1 MKNSIL
7 FFTFIVITCI
17 GYSQTESRLMRFPAI
32 HGDKIVFSYA
42 GDLYS
47 VISTGGNAVKLTN
60 HDGYEMFPRIS
71 PDGKS
76 IAFTAQYDG
85 NTEVY
90 VMNIDG
96 GIPKRL
102 TYTATLGRD
111 DISDRMGPNNIVMT
125 WTPDGKYIIYRSRCQ
140 TFNDF
145 RGQLFKVSVDGGMSE
160 AIPILDGGFCSYSP
174 DGQKLAFNMIFREFR
189 TWKRYSGGMADDI
202 RIYDFT
208 SKTVEKIT
216 DSKFQDV
223 FPMWYKNKIYFLSDR
238 DKTMNM
244 FCYEIDTK
252 TTSKIT
258 DFTEFDMKFPSINGN
273 KIVFENAGY
282 LYVFDCD
289 TEKYQKISVII
300 NDNNIYSRNK
310 LVDVSKAIASV
321 DISSTGTR
329 LTVSARGE
337 IFSIP
342 GEKGIKR
349 NLTGSSGVHE
359 RNPVWSPDGK
369 NIAFLSDK
377 TGEFEI
383 YIQDAEG
390 AKDAIQLTSGADTY
404 IFDIKWSPDSKK
416 IAWSDKKMRLRYID
430 IATKMVIEVSKSD
443 VWEYRDYKWS
453 PDSKWLVFTSNEPE
467 GISRI
472 YLFSLVNTQKSPATD
487 IWFNC
492 NSPSFSDDGKYLFFA
507 SARNFNPTY
516 NDVEWNI
523 AYGNMEKIYFILL
536 ANDTKSP
543 FALENKEE
551 GESKEEL
558 KKDEKPDENL
568 KKSGKTK
575 KDITETDKSKEV
587 KDIKIDINGIF
598 DRVVE
603 VPVTSANYGNINMVD
618 NNLYYFK
625 FKDGETDYTFNMY
638 DFKEKKETELGSNM
652 GYKLSSDLKK
662 MLIIQKN
669 TYYIIDIPKSKIEL
683 KTPVDLSG
691 MNVNVNLKQEW
702 NQIFYESWRQMRD
715 FFYDPGMH
723 GTDWVKLKEKYAQL
737 LPYVNHRND
746 LNYIIG
752 ELIAELSIGHA
763 YVGGGIRPEVERI
776 NTGLLGAQFT
786 KDASG
791 YFKITKILKGANW
804 DKSLKSPITEPGL
817 NVNENNYVIEVN
829 GTSLKDVPDIYSLLI
844 GTAGNQIELTVN
856 TLPQTDGSRKI
867 LVVPIEDESELYY
880 YNWVQNNIKKVSD
893 ATNGQVGYIHI
904 PDMSSDGYNKFT
916 KLFYPQLR
924 KKALIIDDRGNGG
937 GNVSP
942 IIIERLR
949 RENSYFGMARN
960 TDYPSFNPDQTHI
973 GPKVLLLDQYSAS
986 DGDLFPSQFKYYKLG
1001 KTIGVRSW
1009 GGVVGIRGSLPFID
1023 GGTLMKPE
1031 FAPYSKDGK
1040 EWIIEGYG
1048 VDPDIIVENNP
1059 AEAFMGK
1066 DAQLDKAIE
1075 VILKEMETYNEK
1087 IYKHPEFPD
1096 KH

>member
-1 MKNSIL
+1 MKTTAISIL
-7 FFTFIVITCI
+7 FLFLGGLLF
-17 GYSQTESRLMRFPAI
+17 SQTESRLMRFPTVHEEKVVI
-32 HGDKIVFSYA
+32 SYA

-47 VISTGGNAVKLTN
+47 VATTGGTAVKLTY

-71 PDGKS
+71 PDGKK

-90 VMNIDG
+90 VMDITG
-96 GIPKRL
+96 GSPKRL

-125 WTPDGKYIIYRSRCQ
+125 WTPDSKWIVYRSRRHSY
-140 TFNDF
+140 NDF
-145 RGQLFKVSVDGGMSE
+145 RGQLFKVSAEGGLSE
-160 AIPILDGGFCSYSP
+160 EIPLQDGGFCSYSN
-174 DGQKLAFNMIFREFR
+174 DGSKFAFNAIFREFR

-202 RIYDFT
+202 RIYDFA
-208 SKTVEKIT
+208 SKKTEKIT

-238 DKTMNM
+238 DKTMNL
-244 FCYEIDTK
+244 FVYNTDTK
-252 TTSKIT
+252 VTSKLT
-258 DFTEFDMKFPSINGN
+258 DFNEFDIKFPSINGN
-273 KIVFENAGY
+273 RIVFENAGY
-282 LYVFDCD
+282 IYLFDTD
-289 TEKYQKISVII
+289 KETYQKITIAI
-300 NDNNIYSRNK
+300 NDNNIYSRTK
-310 LVDVSKAIASV
+310 LTDVGKLLATV
-321 DISSTGTR
+321 NISPSGAR
-329 LTVSARGE
+329 LVVSARGE
-337 IFSIP
+337 IFSVP

-349 NLTGSSGVHE
+349 NLTGTSGVHE

-369 NIAFLSDK
+369 TIAYISDK

-383 YIQDAEG
+383 YLQDAEG
-390 AKDAIQLTSGADTY
+390 LKDPVQLTKGADTY
-404 IFDIKWSPDSKK
+404 MFEFKWSPDSKK
-416 IAWSDKKMRLRYID
+416 IVWSDKKMRLRCID
-430 IATKMVIEVSKSD
+430 ILSKAITEISTSE
-443 VWEYRDYKWS
+443 VWEYRDYTWS
-453 PDSKWLVFTSNEPE
+453 PDSKWIAFTSAETD
-467 GISRI
+467 GVSVI
-472 YLFSLVNTQKSPATD
+472 YLYNLVTKQKFQATD
-487 IWFNC
+487 NWFNS

-507 SARNFNPTY
+507 SARSFNTSY
-516 NDVEWNI
+516 SDVEWNI
-523 AYGNMEKIYFILL
+523 GYADMEKIYFILL
-536 ANDTKSP
+536 AKDTKSP

-551 GESKEEL
+551 GDKKENKEEGSDKNEGKV
-558 KKDEKPDENL
+558 KKEDIT
-568 KKSGKTK
+568 SGKTEGP
-575 KDITETDKSKEV
+575 KDV
-587 KDIKIDINGIF
+587 KIDTEGLF

-603 VPVTSANYGNINMVD
+603 VPVVPANYGNINLLD
-618 NNLYYFK
+618 NNLYYFRYNS
-625 FKDGETDYTFNMY
+625 GETDYTFIMY
-638 DFKEKKETELGSNM
+638 DLKEKKETELGSNI
-652 GYKLSSDLKK
+652 GYKLSADKKK
-662 MLIIQKN
+662 MLLVHKN
-669 TYYIIDIPKSKIEL
+669 NYYITDIPKSKIEL
-683 KTPVDLSG
+683 KTAVDFSD
-691 MNVNVNLKQEW
+691 MNVTVNLKEEW
-702 NQIFYESWRQMRD
+702 NQIYYESWRQMRD

-723 GTDWVKLKEKYAQL
+723 GTDWIKLRDKYAQL

-752 ELIAELSIGHA
+752 ELIGELSIGHA

-776 NTGLLGAQFT
+776 QTGLLGARFV

-791 YFKITKILKGANW
+791 YFKITKILSGANW
-804 DKSLKSPITEPGL
+804 DKNLKSPLTEPGL
-817 NVNENNYVIEVN
+817 NVKVNNYIIEVN
-829 GTSLKDVPDIYSLLI
+829 GTSLKDVSDIYSLLA
-844 GTAGNQIELTVN
+844 GTAGNQVELTVN
-856 TLPQTDGSRKI
+856 TVPKSEGSRKI
-867 LVVPIEDESELYY
+867 MVVPIDDEAELYY
-880 YNWVQNNIKKVSD
+880 YNWVQNNIKKVND

-904 PDMSSDGYNKFT
+904 PDMSSEGYNKFA

-986 DGDLFPSQFKYYKLG
+986 DGDLFPAQFKYYKLG

-1023 GGTLMKPE
+1023 GGTLNKPE
-1031 FAPYSKDGK
+1031 FAPYSKDGQQ
-1040 EWIIEGYG
+1040 WIIEGYG
-1048 VDPDIIVENNP
+1048 VDPDIIVENDP

-1075 VILKEMETYNEK
+1075 VILKDIESFNEK

-1096 KH
+1096 KN